1 MKKQRG
7 DAACIP
13 LSSPAGGSSVQD
25 HHDYQKVAF
34 KMHAGNGPAAESR
47 PRSRRGGSSSVPD
60 LVPDAQRDTWLTD
73 AGSGCGSGSGL
84 DDNTEP
90 QETLTESSTLTFVDA
105 NVTEDSAENHGL
117 QGVQL
122 VYLKEFVLI
131 DDDDDGDMSL
141 REKTVTDLSV
151 MDGRAAELVCGRP
164 LSASSGSV
172 TEEKEEPRP
181 EGSPAEE
188 KQRRCCSC
196 FIL

>member
-1 MKKQRG
+1 MKKQREG

-13 LSSPAGGSSVQD
+13 LSSPAGGSSVQV

-34 KMHAGNGPAAESR
+34 KMHAGNGAAAESR
-47 PRSRRGGSSSVPD
+47 TRSRRGGSSLVPD
-60 LVPDAQRDTWLTD
+60 VVPDAQRDAWLTD
-73 AGSGCGSGSGL
+73 TSVGSGP
-84 DDNTEP
+84 DDNTDP

-105 NVTEDSAENHGL
+105 HVTEDSAENHSL

-151 MDGRAAELVCGRP
+151 MDSRAAELVRGRP
-164 LSASSGSV
+164 LSVSSGSV
-172 TEEKEEPRP
+172 SEEKEEPRP
-181 EGSPAEE
+181 AEE
-188 KQRRCCSC
+188 EQRCCC
-196 FIL
+196 FCSIL

>member
-13 LSSPAGGSSVQD
+13 LYSLAGGSSVQV

-47 PRSRRGGSSSVPD
+47 PRNRRGGSSSV
-60 LVPDAQRDTWLTD
+60 AQRDAWQTD
-73 AGSGCGSGSGL
+73 ASAGSGP
-84 DDNTEP
+84 DDNTDP

-105 NVTEDSAENHGL
+105 HVTEESAENHSL

-122 VYLKEFVLI
+122 VDLKEFVLI
-131 DDDDDGDMSL
+131 DDDDDDGDMSL

-151 MDGRAAELVCGRP
+151 MDGRAAELVRGRP

-172 TEEKEEPRP
+172 MEEKEESR
-181 EGSPAEE
+181 PAEE
-188 KQRRCCSC
+188 EQRRCCSC
-196 FIL
+196 SIL